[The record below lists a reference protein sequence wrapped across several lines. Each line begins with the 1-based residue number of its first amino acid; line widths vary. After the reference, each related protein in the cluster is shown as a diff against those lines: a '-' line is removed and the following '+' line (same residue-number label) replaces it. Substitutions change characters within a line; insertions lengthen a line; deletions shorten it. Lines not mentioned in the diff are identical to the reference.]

1 MLYIF
6 YVDTGATIT
15 FNIGLALQ
23 SVAELKEA
31 IERECGVLAEHQVLL
46 MSGGE
51 SLESNAR
58 VCSYSAGTDTNP
70 IYLFNQGAIESQ
82 VPPIPHTDY
91 STDVDLADQINASLA
106 MSATYATLVSRA
118 QLAQQCYNIAKEQT
132 RTCEHL
138 VHDQHLQQ
146 QGWAAVVANLE
157 DITQMFQTRAD
168 LLQQNV
174 AHYLTE
180 REQHMQLLNNFNN
193 DLQTLSKI
201 PILPALRAQ
210 ADGLISP
217 DDNEHYEL
225 QQNETLLSS
234 SQQQQQQPNDNQVL
248 SLLRWISAKDNQS
261 SLELIFDQCS
271 RGLEQF
277 DERMMESLKN
287 EVNLA
292 IDASDRP
299 ELKEIK
305 GLGER
310 LFGLEQLMSQAKRLV
325 QDQGELA
332 QGFSQNQTRANNLGD
347 PSVLPDLCASHRKQ
361 LIVML
366 GNHNQLRDIRRRCTR
381 AKEELSENI
390 YHRLKWIMFV
400 EKKIWEVDGKL
411 VMYHENLKRLRRHLE
426 ILEQIH
432 LAPQM
437 YIDAVA
443 EVVRRRTF
451 SNAFL
456 LWASNLACQLMTVH
470 NDEVQLRRNFQAK
483 FDGHFLNILFPGLE
497 DTPPSF
503 ATQAPNLFD
512 NQLPKLTSQDMD
524 SLKCQLPDFAES
536 MNIPNLNSITQFFLS
551 NSLSNSNNNNNND
564 NNETTTNND
573 KKQQNENNNNA
584 TTTTTTIDDVSNIV
598 DQSSTSM
605 TTDQRMIDDGTFIH
619 QDQMDNLS
627 KTKELEVGSDNVL
640 LSSSPNKKIQLT
652 TSNNNN
658 NTPQFPSSQQLNNNN
673 NNNSIILSHQN
684 HSSIK
689 CDGQLVSKQKSTVII
704 DSSSDDSS
712 PFSDAPASGDFI
724 PTEFYM
730 DESLPS
736 SLSEHHNND
745 TQHQAFLNLLQ
756 ENLGN
761 ARAEVQRLRT
771 ILQTMKTTT
780 SETMMTFRNEL
791 LNLREKINDDKNNS
805 INDVT
810 ERINQ
815 ALTLHSQESERIL
828 HERQHEM
835 TVDHEFELSDIKK
848 LLNARDEE
856 IDNLKQT
863 MIDKENNQAE
873 HERLIN
879 TMRQKIEAENEEII
893 NIKNIQTQQQLQLS
907 EKLNMTIIDKDNAI
921 EKVNIL
927 TDTIEQ
933 YKLKINQLEDNLE
946 TAKLDQQK
954 IIKETT
960 DKLQL
965 EYKTEL
971 ETIRSRFK
979 LMTASTL
986 MERSPSDSSL
996 EKIERT
1002 DLIELV
1008 NHEAIIAQLRQD
1020 FETEKDKAIRQAI
1033 ENKTHDMQL
1042 KINQLERQIENL
1054 MLREITLFKECEKY
1068 RENIH
1073 QHSATDTNDVLF
1085 NKNNNNKMEMNES
1098 IDGSTTR
1105 TIVKTDCGVSGATK
1119 SSKDDNIEASESKK
1133 VRLESLSSTSSESL
1147 SLLGGGGGGGNADCL
1162 TRHLEKLEIDNKRLT
1177 AELRAVKDSKKNIIA
1192 KMEALESDKVFLE
1205 IELVKERSRNN
1216 INQPEIIVSMD
1227 SSREN
1232 TREYKDMSCSVA
1244 VVSETSSQ
1252 EAGTSLSSD
1261 INRQDPST
1269 FKYHEKLIKST
1280 TNIFQQLSISL
1291 NTCNTGDCVIVL
1303 WDTKHSNYIV
1313 LQETKTMYFLHSDCT
1328 DTLDLRPSRDG
1339 LPKQTYVL
1347 GQVIDKQYCHAKKP
1361 ENRYKV
1367 PQGTKF
1373 YRVRVRRLARDLDL
1387 TISSSD
1393 RSQE

>member
-627 KTKELEVGSDNVL
+627 KTKELE
-640 LSSSPNKKIQLT
+640 
-652 TSNNNN
+652 
-658 NTPQFPSSQQLNNNN
+658 
-673 NNNSIILSHQN
+673 
-684 HSSIK
+684 
-689 CDGQLVSKQKSTVII
+689 
-704 DSSSDDSS
+704 
-712 PFSDAPASGDFI
+712 
-724 PTEFYM
+724 
-730 DESLPS
+730 
-736 SLSEHHNND
+736 
-745 TQHQAFLNLLQ
+745 

-1393 RSQE
+1393 RSQDFTINHLNPIN